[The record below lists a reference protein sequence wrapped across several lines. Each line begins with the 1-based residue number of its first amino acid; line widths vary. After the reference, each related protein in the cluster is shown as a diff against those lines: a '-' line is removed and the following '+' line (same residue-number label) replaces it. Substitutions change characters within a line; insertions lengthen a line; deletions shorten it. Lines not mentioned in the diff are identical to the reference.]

1 MIYVTGDLHGE
12 LCRFDDAKIHKLK
25 KGDSLIICGDF
36 GFIWDGSTQ
45 EEKILK
51 KLGKK
56 KFNILF
62 IDGTHENFDLL
73 AKYPVTEWNGGKV
86 QNICGNVY
94 HLMRGQVYELEGKKI
109 FTFGGGASTD
119 KAMRIDAGKWWEQEM
134 PTISEMHEGV
144 DNLYKHHLTVDYI
157 ITHEPSPRVR
167 ALQNN
172 SKLDKTQIEVYFEEI
187 TKTVTYEKWFFGSL
201 HIDRVVAAKHFALFN
216 NVVAANQSDIGKSA
230 KR

>member
-1 MIYVTGDLHGE
+1 MIYLTGDLHGE
-12 LCRFDDAKIHKLK
+12 LRRFDDSKIHKLK

-36 GFIWDGSTQ
+36 GFIWDGSTK

-56 KFNILF
+56 KYKILF

-73 AKYPVTEWNGGKV
+73 DKYPVTEWSGGKA
-86 QNICGNVY
+86 QNISGNLY

-109 FTFGGGASTD
+109 FTFGGGTSSD
-119 KAMRIDAGKWWEQEM
+119 KPMRVEAGKWWEQEM
-134 PTISEMHEGV
+134 PTTAEMREGV
-144 DNLYKHHLTVDYI
+144 DNLYNHNLTVDYI

-172 SKLDKTQIEVYFEEI
+172 SKLDKTQIEVYFEEVA
-187 TKTVTYEKWFFGSL
+187 KTVTYEKWFFGSL
-201 HIDRVVAAKHFALFN
+201 HIDRVITAKHFALFN
-216 NVVAANQSDIGKSA
+216 NVVAANLDIGK
-230 KR
+230 